1 MWTAPGA
8 APRCDGSRGSGDPTA
23 PISIP
28 GPARWISRRRSPT
41 RPGSA
46 GPCSARTSC
55 SPCWRGGRA
64 RRHAPVP
71 SAPTRSRSRSSTP
84 GSTVP
89 WWPSESE
96 TWRIWTP
103 ASGRRTAC
111 SGPAPASWC
120 SNSPH
125 HASRRCARSTCSIF
139 GASSPRSAA
148 RYPVAVNLFGSEK
161 RMALALGVERLD
173 EVGERIATLLN
184 MKVPDSLLGKLA
196 MLPQLAE
203 VAKFPPKAIG
213 GKPPCQETVIR
224 EQDVDLAQFPVPV
237 CWPEDG
243 GPYITLP
250 GVITRDPKTGVR
262 NVGMYRIQV
271 IGRRELAMHWQRHK
285 VGAAH
290 WREMAERGEKMP
302 VAIALGGDPAS
313 IYAASAPLPPTIDEF
328 LFAGFLR
335 REPVRLAKAVTC
347 DLEVPAEAEIVLE
360 GYIDPR
366 EELVLEGPFGDHTG
380 FYSLAD
386 YYPKVHVTAV
396 TMRAEP
402 IWPHTI
408 VGRPPMEDYWL
419 GHATERIFL
428 PLLKLTI
435 PEIVDIHMPAA
446 GIFHNLVFVSIEK
459 QYPGQAYKVMNG
471 LWGQGL
477 MSLAKVIIV
486 FDQDVNVQDP
496 REAWWVAL
504 NHIDPER
511 DVRFT
516 MGPIDVLD
524 HSSRAFT
531 FGSKMGIDATRKWKE
546 EGFTREWPN
555 KIVMD
560 QATRQKVDSMWR
572 ELGIE
577 L

>member
-1 MWTAPGA
+1 MALDNLRALIDALVARGDLVRVDRPVSIDREITEIADRCMKSPGGGPALLFTRPQLAGGA
-8 APRCDGSRGSGDPTA
+8 ASR
-23 PISIP
+23 
-28 GPARWISRRRSPT
+28 
-41 RPGSA
+41 
-46 GPCSARTSC
+46 
-55 SPCWRGGRA
+55 
-64 RRHAPVP
+64 H
-71 SAPTRSRSRSSTP
+71 
-84 GSTVP
+84 
-89 WWPSESE
+89 
-96 TWRIWTP
+96 
-103 ASGRRTAC
+103 
-111 SGPAPASWC
+111 
-120 SNSPH
+120 
-125 HASRRCARSTCSIF
+125 
-139 GASSPRSAA
+139 
-148 RYPVAVNLFGSEK
+148 PVAVNLFGSAR
-161 RMALALGVERLD
+161 RMSLALGVDCLD
-173 EVGERIATLLN
+173 EIGERIAALLN
-184 MKVPDSLLGKLA
+184 LKVPETLLGKLA

-203 VAKFPPKAIG
+203 VAKFPPKTG
-213 GKPPCQETVIR
+213 GGRPPCQEIVVR
-224 EQDVDLAQFPVPV
+224 EHDVDLGQFPVPI

-250 GVITRDPKTGVR
+250 GVITRDPVSGVR

-271 IGRRELAMHWQRHK
+271 IGKNELAMHWQRHK

-290 WREMAERGEKMP
+290 WRAMAERKETMP

-313 IYAASAPLPPTIDEF
+313 IYAASAPLPPSIDEF

-335 REPVRLAKAVTC
+335 KEPVRLARAVTS

-386 YYPKVHVTAV
+386 YYPKVHVTAI
-396 TMRAEP
+396 TLRSEP
-402 IWPHTI
+402 VWPHTI

-446 GIFHNLVFVSIEK
+446 GIFHNLVFVSIDK
-459 QYPGQAYKVMNG
+459 RYPGQAYKVMNG

-477 MSLAKVIIV
+477 MSLAKVIVV
-486 FDQDVNVQDP
+486 FDKDVNVQNP
-496 REAWWVAL
+496 QEAWWVAL

-516 MGPIDVLD
+516 LGPIDVLD

-560 QATRQKVDSMWR
+560 PETRRRVDEMWSD
-572 ELGIE
+572 LGIE

>member
-1 MWTAPGA
+1 MALANLREFIAAIEKSGDLRRVTRPVSVDKEITEIADRCMKAPG
-8 APRCDGSRGSGDPTA
+8 G
-23 PISIP
+23 
-28 GPARWISRRRSPT
+28 GPALLFTEP
-41 RPGSA
+41 A
-46 GPCSARTSC
+46 L
-55 SPCWRGGRA
+55 RGGGK
-64 RRHAPVP
+64 
-71 SAPTRSRSRSSTP
+71 S
-84 GSTVP
+84 
-89 WWPSESE
+89 
-96 TWRIWTP
+96 
-103 ASGRRTAC
+103 
-111 SGPAPASWC
+111 
-120 SNSPH
+120 
-125 HASRRCARSTCSIF
+125 
-139 GASSPRSAA
+139 
-148 RYPVAVNLFGSEK
+148 RYPVAINLFGSEQ
-161 RMALALGVERLD
+161 RMSLALGVDCLD
-173 EVGERIATLLN
+173 QVGARIAELLAL
-184 MKVPDSLLGKLA
+184 KVPEGLLGKLA
-196 MLPQLAE
+196 MLPRLAE
-203 VAKFPPKAIG
+203 VAKFPPKTVGRPA
-213 GKPPCQETVIR
+213 CQDTVLKDS
-224 EQDVDLAQFPVPV
+224 DVDLSLFPVPI

-243 GPYITLP
+243 GQYITLG
-250 GVITRDPKTGVR
+250 GVITRNPESGVR
-262 NVGMYRIQV
+262 NVGMYRVQV
-271 IGRRELAMHWQRHK
+271 LSKNTLAMHWQRHK

-290 WREMAERGEKMP
+290 WRAMAERGEKMP

-335 REPVRLAKAVTC
+335 REPVRLAKAVTS
-347 DLEVPAEAEIVLE
+347 DLDVPAEAEIVLE

-408 VGRPPMEDYWL
+408 VGQPPMEDYWL

-446 GIFHNLVFVSIEK
+446 GIFHNLVFVSIDK

-486 FDQDVNVQDP
+486 FDKDVNVQDP

-524 HSSRAFT
+524 HSSRGFT

-555 KIVMD
+555 RIVMD
-560 QATRQKVDSMWR
+560 DATRQKVDAMWK
-572 ELGIE
+572 ELGID
-577 L
+577 LGGNGR